1 MLFNLRRFN
10 RFLAVIAIGFILF
23 LSAGG
28 NPALA
33 DPPADPPVGPVGYV
47 WAGQLNIRS
56 GPGLNYNVV
65 AQVYRNDTLGLT
77 GRTADAAW
85 LRVYL
90 PLTGQEGWAA
100 ARFVSIGLGSIYDLP
115 VVDGGPLPP
124 PPGQTTAYVT
134 VYQLNVRGG
143 PGLTYNI
150 IDTVRRGD
158 SLPLIGRSADGIW
171 LQAQVSSPYPTFAV
185 PTGWVMARYVWS
197 SVPIFQ
203 LPVTDGGTPPPP
215 ANLTGIVTVPTLNV
229 RSGPGLTYNNSGQL
243 NGGQQVKLLGRNSA
257 ADWLKVEWGG
267 YPGMGMPTYTGW
279 VMARYLRTSTP
290 VYNLPVIGDQ
300 PQPTARR
307 IQFAP
312 GSSGATL
319 WSSLP
324 PNGLDAYVLTA
335 QAGQTMTVNV
345 IPNSGQ
351 ALLSI
356 SGANGEVLKST
367 GAGTSS
373 WSGVLPLTQDYFI
386 TVSSAGGAMDYTLQ
400 VTIPPR

>member
-10 RFLAVIAIGFILF
+10 RFLAVIAIGFVF
-23 LSAGG
+23 LLNTGSS
-28 NPALA
+28 PAFA
-33 DPPADPPVGPVGYV
+33 APPAGPPPGPVGYV

-56 GPGLNYNVV
+56 GPDLNYNVV

-77 GRTADAAW
+77 GRTTDAAW
-85 LRVYL
+85 LRVRL

-100 ARFVSIGLGSIYDLP
+100 ARFIQIGSGSIYDLP
-115 VVDGGPLPP
+115 VVDGGTLPP
-124 PPGQTTAYVT
+124 PPGQATVYVT

-150 IDTVRRGD
+150 IGTVRQGD
-158 SLPLIGRSADGIW
+158 SLPLIGRSADGAW

-185 PTGWVMARYVWS
+185 PTGWVIARYVWS

-215 ANLTGIVTVPTLNV
+215 GNLTGIVTVPTLNV
-229 RSGPGLTYNNSGQL
+229 RSGPGLTYNISGQL

-257 ADWLKVEWGG
+257 TDWLKVEWGG
-267 YPGMGMPTYTGW
+267 LPGMGMPTYTGW
-279 VMARYLRTSTP
+279 VMARYIRSSTP
-290 VYNLPVIGDQ
+290 IYNLPVLGDQ
-300 PQPTARR
+300 PSARR

-324 PNGLDAYVLTA
+324 PNGLDTYVLTA

-345 IPNSGQ
+345 IPASGQ
-351 ALLSI
+351 ALFSI
-356 SGANGEVLKST
+356 SGANGEVLKSA
-367 GAGTSS
+367 GAGSMS
-373 WSGVLPLTQDYFI
+373 WSGVLPLAQDYFI
-386 TVSSAGGAMDYTLQ
+386 AASSADGSALDYTLQ

>member
-1 MLFNLRRFN
+1 MLFNLRKFIK
-10 RFLAVIAIGFILF
+10 FLAAIAIGVVVF
-23 LSAGG
+23 LNAGG
-28 NPALA
+28 SSVLA
-33 DPPADPPVGPVGYV
+33 DPPAVGYV
-47 WAGQLNIRS
+47 WAGQLNVRS
-56 GPGLNYNVV
+56 GPGLNYDVT
-65 AQVYRNDTLGLT
+65 ARVYRNDTLTLT

-85 LRVYL
+85 LRVRL
-90 PLTGQEGWAA
+90 PLTGQEGWVA
-100 ARFVSIGLGSIYDLP
+100 ARFVGLGSGSVFDLP
-115 VVDGGPLPP
+115 VVDGGTPPP
-124 PPGQTTAYVT
+124 PPGQATAYVT

-143 PGLTYNI
+143 PGFNYDI
-150 IDTVRRGD
+150 IGTVRRGD
-158 SLPLIGRSADGIW
+158 SLPLIGRSADGVW

-215 ANLTGIVTVPTLNV
+215 DNRTGVVTVPSLNV
-229 RSGPGLTYNNSGQL
+229 RSGPGFGYGISSQL

-279 VMARYLRTSTP
+279 VMARYIRTSTP
-290 VYNLPVIGDQ
+290 VANLPVIGDQ
-300 PQPTARR
+300 QPSGHR

-319 WSSLP
+319 WGSLSP
-324 PNGLDAYVLTA
+324 SGTDSYVLTA

-345 IPNSGQ
+345 IPGAGQ

-356 SGANGEVLKST
+356 SGANGEVLKSA
-367 GAGTSS
+367 GAGSS
-373 WSGVLPLTQDYFI
+373 NWSGVLPLTQDYFI
-386 TVSSAGGAMDYTLQ
+386 NISAPGGSAVDYTLQ

>member
-10 RFLAVIAIGFILF
+10 RFLAMIAIGFVF
-23 LSAGG
+23 LLNAGSS
-28 NPALA
+28 PALA
-33 DPPADPPVGPVGYV
+33 GPPADPPAGLVGYV

-56 GPGLNYNVV
+56 GPGLNYNIV
-65 AQVYRNDTLGLT
+65 AQVYRNDTLALT

-85 LRVYL
+85 LRMRL
-90 PLTGQEGWAA
+90 PQTGQEGWGA
-100 ARFVSIGLGSIYDLP
+100 ARFVGFGSGSIYDLP
-115 VVDGGPLPP
+115 VVDGGTPPP
-124 PPGQTTAYVT
+124 PPGQVTAYVT

-150 IDTVRRGD
+150 VGTVRRGD
-158 SLPLIGRSADGIW
+158 SLPLIGRSADGVW

-215 ANLTGIVTVPTLNV
+215 AALTGIVTVPTLNV
-229 RSGPGLTYNNSGQL
+229 RSGPSLAYNISGQL
-243 NGGQQVKLLGRNSA
+243 SNGQSVKLLGRNSA

-267 YPGMGMPTYTGW
+267 YPGMGLPTYTGW
-279 VMARYLRTSTP
+279 VMARYMRSSTP
-290 VYNLPVIGDQ
+290 ISNLPVIGD
-300 PQPTARR
+300 QPTARR

-324 PNGLDAYVLTA
+324 PNGIDTYVLTT
-335 QAGQTMTVNV
+335 QAGQTMTVHV
-345 IPNSGQ
+345 IPTSGQ

-356 SGANGEVLKST
+356 SGANGEVLKSA
-367 GAGTSS
+367 GAGSMS
-373 WSGVLPLTQDYFI
+373 WNGVLPLAQAYFI
-386 TVSSAGGAMDYTLQ
+386 AVSAPGGSAVDYTLQ